1 MAPLFS
7 LVQTTLKAV
16 TRRIRGEIAQA
27 LSGSILIQVGAGVAS
42 FAMLSLAARAMSAH
56 DFGHLAMWLSISQMG
71 SVFATFGQEM
81 FVLRS
86 LNEYTAL
93 DAPELA
99 HGAAVF
105 SLQIIAIIP
114 ALFGIGL
121 FLAGYFLM
129 QEEKGLMIA
138 ASLYLV
144 ANSVIAFGSHLA
156 RYAVKIMLTDG
167 TRELL
172 WKSLVVLFLLAIVA
186 GRGSIGEAQFLF
198 IACGA
203 LAIAITVQGIIVYR
217 TFPRD
222 VLATKPVWRFVEWMR
237 TSSRFWATSILETLN
252 QYFDVLVV
260 YWLLDAR
267 SAGVYFVA
275 TRLANVF
282 GTLLSAVHAFS
293 TRRLPSLYFNKN
305 TDEMHRVLISMAEVI
320 LLCVAGGLVVVWFGG
335 DALLGLFGP
344 SFADEKLTLVVL
356 VLGTALYAAGGPAP
370 TVMMIAGYE
379 GRYPWILA
387 ASIALRLIG
396 FAVLIPAFGLMGAAV
411 AATIS
416 LLLTTVTLNVLCR
429 RWTGIDPSVLT
440 VLRNMRR
447 LGPASPSY
455 EAGLTAQSAK
465 QDS

>member
-1 MAPLFS
+1 M
-7 LVQTTLKAV
+7 QTTLRAV
-16 TRRIRGEIAQA
+16 TRRVRGEIAQA

-56 DFGHLAMWLSISQMG
+56 DFGHLAIWLSISQMG

-86 LNEYTAL
+86 LNEYTAM

-99 HGAAVF
+99 HGAAAF

-121 FLAGYFLM
+121 FLVGYFLM
-129 QEEKGLMIA
+129 QEEKSLMIA

-156 RYAVKIMLTDG
+156 RYAVKTMWTDG

-172 WKSLVVLFLLAIVA
+172 WKSLVVLFLLAVVR
-186 GRGSIGEAQFLF
+186 GRGSISETEFLF
-198 IACGA
+198 MACGA
-203 LAIAITVQGIIVYR
+203 LAIAITVQGIIVYKA
-217 TFPRD
+217 FPRE
-222 VLATKPVWRFVEWMR
+222 LLTTKPVWRFAEWMR

-260 YWLLDAR
+260 YWLLDAK

-282 GTLLSAVHAFS
+282 GTLLAAVHAFS

-305 TDEMHRVLISMAEVI
+305 TDEMNRVLVSMAEVI

-335 DALLGLFGP
+335 GTLLGLFGP
-344 SFADEKLTLVVL
+344 SFAQERMTLVVL
-356 VLGTALYAAGGPAP
+356 VFGTALYAAGGPAP

-396 FAVLIPAFGLMGAAV
+396 FALLIPAFGLMGAAA

-416 LLLTTVTLNVLCR
+416 LLVTTVVLNVLCR
-429 RWTGIDPSVLT
+429 RWTGIDPSVLS
-440 VLRNMRR
+440 VVRNLRRV
-447 LGPASPSY
+447 GSSSAAY
-455 EAGLTAQSAK
+455 EAELTAQSVK
-465 QDS
+465 RDS